1 MSGAALPP
9 CQPTTSG
16 LSRCTTGLT
25 PAHVELIRLLAQI
38 AVENYLRETQP
49 VIGAHK

>member
-1 MSGAALPP
+1 MPP
-9 CQPTTSG
+9 CQPTASD
-16 LSRCTTGLT
+16 LSCRTTGLT